1 MERKWRPRPT
11 KRSFRVT
18 DSLFFYQKQ
27 VNSILFTLSSMDS
40 VRKRI
45 ALFLRQRR
53 SLSFRD
59 VI

>member
-1 MERKWRPRPT
+1 MGRKWRPRTT

-18 DSLFFYQKQ
+18 DSLFCYQKQ
-27 VNSILFTLSSMDS
+27 VNGILFTLSSRDS

-59 VI
+59 VV